1 MSRHYAIDRVAR
13 SVVAVAFAF
22 GLVAI
27 ALGAPGRSADSVTIT
42 VFDDRYVVQDRAFN
56 NLDVLEKD
64 ITAANVHVV
73 NVLVCGAG
81 ATRAL
86 KAVVHR
92 FRHLPVQIR
101 VPDLDE
107 SECFSTAALA
117 TPVRERVGKR
127 PFGID
132 DEAVDRYWLELMP

>member
-1 MSRHYAIDRVAR
+1 MLIRHRMTHN
-13 SVVAVAFAF
+13 
-22 GLVAI
+22 
-27 ALGAPGRSADSVTIT
+27 PVTVT
-42 VFDDRYVVQDRAFN
+42 PQDTLATAQ
-56 NLDVLEKD
+56 EKM
-64 ITAANVHVV
+64 TA
-73 NVLVCGAG
+73 G
-81 ATRAL
+81 
-86 KAVVHR
+86 R

-117 TPVRERVGKR
+117 TPARERVGKR

>member
-1 MSRHYAIDRVAR
+1 MSKHFTVDRIAR
-13 SVVAVAFAF
+13 SILADALAF

-27 ALGAPGRSADSVTIT
+27 ALGAPGRSVDSLAVT
-42 VFDDRYVVQDRAFN
+42 VFADRYVVRDQAFDD
-56 NLDVLEKD
+56 LDVLEKH
-64 ITAANVHVV
+64 ITAENVHVV

-117 TPVRERVGKR
+117 TPARERVGKR